1 MRTRS
6 RLSVEFEEEKRKEV
20 ATNNTKKIF
29 ESRKLHRVCFIRVG
43 L

>member
-29 ESRKLHRVCFIRVG
+29 ESRKYTVYVS
-43 L
+43 